1 MTVNVHIVERVLR
14 VIVGIAILYV
24 GLEMYEM
31 AWWAWLGLIPAVT
44 GLIGNCPVYKIFG
57 ISSK

>member
-14 VIVGIAILYV
+14 VVAGVVILYV
-24 GLEMYEM
+24 GLEMYDA
-31 AWWAWLGLIPAVT
+31 AWWAWLGLIPLVT
-44 GLIGNCPVYKIFG
+44 GLVGNCPVYKIFG

>member
-1 MTVNVHIVERVLR
+1 MAINMHIVERAIR
-14 VIVGIAILYV
+14 VIAGVAILYV
-24 GLEMYEM
+24 GLEMYGM

-44 GLIGNCPVYKIFG
+44 GLVGNCPVYRIFG